1 MMCYNRKSADNHT
14 YTSGRPINFF
24 VVTDKTLNNHMG
36 IKSAKAKKR
45 HDKKQNAHRG
55 PTPLIMKDEYQEYG
69 KVTKVCGNC
78 RFKVLLPDMRE
89 YLGVLCK
96 RMFKRAWINVDQ
108 IVLVSRRDFQE
119 DKVDIIHRYNDDD
132 VRSLIQMKE
141 LPHGFMPSSQG
152 DFDDDT
158 DFILESNSTPTP
170 TATAT
175 ASSEHDPLHLIG
187 LEPDD
192 SINIDDI

>member
-1 MMCYNRKSADNHT
+1 
-14 YTSGRPINFF
+14 
-24 VVTDKTLNNHMG
+24 MG

-45 HDKKQNAHRG
+45 QDKKQSAHRG
-55 PTPLIMKDEYQEYG
+55 PAPLLLKDEFQEYG

-132 VRSLIQMKE
+132 VRSLVQMNE
-141 LPHGFMPSSQG
+141 LPPAFLPSGQ
-152 DFDDDT
+152 DNDDT
-158 DFILESNSTPTP
+158 DLIID
-170 TATAT
+170 
-175 ASSEHDPLHLIG
+175 SSMGGHSSSGTFDPVVGIDLA
-187 LEPDD
+187 PDD
-192 SINIDDI
+192 VDIETI

>member
-1 MMCYNRKSADNHT
+1 
-14 YTSGRPINFF
+14 
-24 VVTDKTLNNHMG
+24 MG

-55 PTPLIMKDEYQEYG
+55 PMPLILKDEYQEYG

-141 LPHGFMPSSQG
+141 LPTGFTPSG
-152 DFDDDT
+152 HDNDEET
-158 DFILESNSTPTP
+158 DLILDS
-170 TATAT
+170 AM
-175 ASSEHDPLHLIG
+175 SSDGMTFQPSDVD
-187 LEPDD
+187 LEPDSVD
-192 SINIDDI
+192 IDNI